1 MSFYVHERAVFHA
14 KQLITKNNHLKI
26 QMQRGEVNC
35 LGYMFRLHYR
45 FKNAY
50 MKASNNFPA
59 VAYGELTD
67 PFTYTI
73 LRIGKWQ
80 VAERVKYEICSF
92 SLRIN

>member
-1 MSFYVHERAVFHA
+1 
-14 KQLITKNNHLKI
+14 
-26 QMQRGEVNC
+26 MQRGEVNC
-35 LGYMFRLHYR
+35 LYVD
-45 FKNAY
+45 K
-50 MKASNNFPA
+50 KASNNFPV

-67 PFTYTI
+67 PVTYTF